1 LLAPATEASLRE
13 RSLAKGNRVSI
24 TQEPF
29 TRLPVKTTR
38 EEDLFEPLF
47 SLRFAMLVFP
57 PERLWVDKSRAR
69 ASVVEGS

>member
-1 LLAPATEASLRE
+1 
-13 RSLAKGNRVSI
+13 
-24 TQEPF
+24 
-29 TRLPVKTTR
+29 LPVKTTR

-69 ASVVEGS
+69 ASVVAGS